1 MNKFLLLA
9 GFGLLLLVASCK
21 KGPGEGGRA
30 SISGKVFQVDYNTSN
45 IPVDS
50 FYVGEQR
57 VYLIYGDDASFSK
70 EVRTNYD
77 GTYVFNYLLT
87 GNYTVFAYSECKTCA
102 GKTKPVVL
110 HTEINGR
117 KEDKVLDDIVIEN
130 Y

>member
-1 MNKFLLLA
+1 MNKYWLLF
-9 GFGLLLLVASCK
+9 GFAIALISVGCK

-30 SISGKVFQVDYNTSN
+30 SISGKVFQVNYNASN

-57 VYLIYGDDASFSK
+57 VYLIYGDDASFSQ

-77 GTYVFNYLLT
+77 GTYLFNYLLP
-87 GNYTVFAYSECKTCA
+87 GDYTVFAYSECKTCA
-102 GKTKPVVL
+102 SKTKAVVL
-110 HTEINGR
+110 RAEINGR
-117 KEDKVLDDIVIEN
+117 KQDKVLDDLVIEN